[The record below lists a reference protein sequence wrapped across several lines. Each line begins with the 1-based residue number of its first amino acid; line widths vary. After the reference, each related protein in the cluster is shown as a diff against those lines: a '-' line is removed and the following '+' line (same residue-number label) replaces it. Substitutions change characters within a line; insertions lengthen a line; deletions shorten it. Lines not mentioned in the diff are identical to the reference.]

1 MLHHGFLSILCH
13 IHPKTS
19 PKSCLG
25 ALEIHRDAGCFVMIS
40 YEKAERLILI
50 TSFMVALSA
59 GFVGKLRAVC
69 AEIVWD
75 G

>member
-1 MLHHGFLSILCH
+1 
-13 IHPKTS
+13 
-19 PKSCLG
+19 
-25 ALEIHRDAGCFVMIS
+25 MIS